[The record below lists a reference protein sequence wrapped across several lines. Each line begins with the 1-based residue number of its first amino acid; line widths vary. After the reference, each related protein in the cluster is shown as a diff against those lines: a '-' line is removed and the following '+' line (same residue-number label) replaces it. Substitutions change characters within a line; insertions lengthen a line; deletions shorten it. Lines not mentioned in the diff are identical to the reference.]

1 MDTSGILVILKEIKD
16 SMNNMQGCL
25 STITTKLATS
35 TTQATTDNDEIAGMV
50 RISDEKEV
58 DADNDTHPDHIETVC
73 VEIVNDDEDSFA
85 SADEAVPDIPS
96 PGRNLNSW
104 ALTTQQ

>member
-1 MDTSGILVILKEIKD
+1 MILKEIKD

-35 TTQATTDNDEIAGMV
+35 TTQATTHNDENAGMV
-50 RISDEKEV
+50 RISAEKYHEV
-58 DADNDTHPDHIETVC
+58 EDDNATPPDHIETVC